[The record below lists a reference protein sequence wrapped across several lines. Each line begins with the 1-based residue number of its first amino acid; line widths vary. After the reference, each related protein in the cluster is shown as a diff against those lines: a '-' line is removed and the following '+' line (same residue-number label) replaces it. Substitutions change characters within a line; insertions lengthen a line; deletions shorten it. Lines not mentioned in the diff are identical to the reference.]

1 MATASTESLYPPLT
15 AALIRRGTDADEPI
29 ALRKPVFPRRSE
41 LAQDARFFSIT
52 WAGAF
57 VFFITFLG

>member
-15 AALIRRGTDADEPI
+15 ARLIHRSDDTDEPI
-29 ALRKPVFPRRSE
+29 ALRKPIFPRRDE
-41 LAQDARFFSIT
+41 LARDAKLFTIT
-52 WAGAF
+52 WGCGF